1 MSYTYLCLI
10 KKKTLIFSHTLT
22 KMLKRFVLN
31 VFNTAMLFSTLAKLK
46 RVFNKPIRVLVC
58 ASARDSLL
66 FLDELKKAA
75 PVGFCT
81 TSI

>member
-1 MSYTYLCLI
+1 
-10 KKKTLIFSHTLT
+10 
-22 KMLKRFVLN
+22 
-31 VFNTAMLFSTLAKLK
+31 MLFSTLAKLN

-75 PVGFCT
+75 AVRFAQPTFDEL
-81 TSI
+81 I